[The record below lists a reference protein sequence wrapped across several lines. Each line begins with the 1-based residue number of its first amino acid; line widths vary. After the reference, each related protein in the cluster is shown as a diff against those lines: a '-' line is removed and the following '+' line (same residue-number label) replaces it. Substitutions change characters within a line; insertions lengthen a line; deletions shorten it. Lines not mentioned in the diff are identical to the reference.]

1 MDASASE
8 LCPGQSELSA
18 EQVAAILGLVAAGGF
33 EATIRAQERLLAQI
47 LPALAA
53 REELLARV
61 SGGVA
66 TAGPVPGRPDEP
78 A

>member
-1 MDASASE
+1 VDASASGQGS
-8 LCPGQSELSA
+8 GQSELSA

-33 EATIRAQERLLAQI
+33 AETIRAQERLLAQI

-53 REELLARV
+53 REELLGRA
-61 SGGVA
+61 SAGVA
-66 TAGPVPGRPDEP
+66 PAGPVPGRPEEP